1 MKGTIME
8 RSSDK
13 KRPQKTAAPRPP
25 LPEVDILAL
34 NEEGIGVGRLGNRE
48 VWVSGALPGEKILF
62 AVEHKGQRRIVGT
75 LKRILQPHPERIPA
89 PCPHARVCQGCP
101 LLVLPYPAQLRF
113 KEERVGNAMKRHPS
127 LAALPIE
134 PILPAPSPL
143 GYRTSAKLVF
153 AKERGRVSLGLY
165 RRGSHDVVD
174 IGACPL
180 HHPLLNRVVAVVK
193 EEVERQ
199 NIFVYDENKGRG
211 LLRYLL
217 VRVAPDSA
225 RAMVTFVTAE
235 RNFRE
240 LIHLGKWLQRKVP
253 EVVSVHQNINPKA
266 GNLILGRETLKL
278 FGYPSLTTTVGAIR
292 LRISPTSFFQ
302 VNHDQA
308 AAIYALTRR
317 WAALSTEENAIDL
330 YCGIGGIALH
340 LARDAGFVLGIE
352 SVEEAVRNARD
363 NAAMNDLQNC
373 IFRAGDAALLMAD
386 LVGETPSGGV
396 LTLNP
401 PRGGCDRRVL
411 EAAAK
416 TAPRTLIYVSCDP
429 ETLARDLDVL
439 SDLGFRA
446 VTAQPVDMFP
456 QTSHVETVVK
466 LTPKTKR

>member
-1 MKGTIME
+1 M
-8 RSSDK
+8 
-13 KRPQKTAAPRPP
+13 
-25 LPEVDILAL
+25 
-34 NEEGIGVGRLGNRE
+34 
-48 VWVSGALPGEKILF
+48 
-62 AVEHKGQRRIVGT
+62 
-75 LKRILQPHPERIPA
+75 
-89 PCPHARVCQGCP
+89 
-101 LLVLPYPAQLRF
+101 
-113 KEERVGNAMKRHPS
+113 
-127 LAALPIE
+127 
-134 PILPAPSPL
+134 
-143 GYRTSAKLVF
+143 
-153 AKERGRVSLGLY
+153 
-165 RRGSHDVVD
+165 
-174 IGACPL
+174 
-180 HHPLLNRVVAVVK
+180 
-193 EEVERQ
+193 
-199 NIFVYDENKGRG
+199 
-211 LLRYLL
+211 
-217 VRVAPDSA
+217 
-225 RAMVTFVTAE
+225 
-235 RNFRE
+235 
-240 LIHLGKWLQRKVP
+240 
-253 EVVSVHQNINPKA
+253 
-266 GNLILGRETLKL
+266 
-278 FGYPSLTTTVGAIR
+278 
-292 LRISPTSFFQ
+292 
-302 VNHDQA
+302 
-308 AAIYALTRR
+308 
-317 WAALSTEENAIDL
+317 STEENAIDL